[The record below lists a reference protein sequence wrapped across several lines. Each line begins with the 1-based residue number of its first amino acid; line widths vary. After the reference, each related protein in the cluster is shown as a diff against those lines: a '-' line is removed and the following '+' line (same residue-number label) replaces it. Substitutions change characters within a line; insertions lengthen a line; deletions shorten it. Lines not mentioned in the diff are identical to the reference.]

1 MYSYKLIDGVV
12 VHGELVTDFT
22 ITPLSDE
29 QKAVIDE
36 LVERQHTVLL
46 QSKKF
51 EAVTEQHAQAVKGV
65 MTLNEYTSAAISSL
79 GGQSVNLSFDDLC
92 NLKVSAQDW
101 NVILTSSMACDEF
114 KNSNSGC
121 IYV

>member
-29 QKAVIDE
+29 QKTVIDE
-36 LVERQHTVLL
+36 LVERQHAVLL

-51 EAVTEQHAQAVKGV
+51 EAVTEQHALAVKGV
-65 MTLNEYTSAAISSL
+65 MTLNEYTSASISSL
-79 GGQSVNLSFDDLC
+79 GDESVNLSFDDLC
-92 NLKVSAQDW
+92 DLKVSAQDW

-114 KNSNSGC
+114 HNSSRGS